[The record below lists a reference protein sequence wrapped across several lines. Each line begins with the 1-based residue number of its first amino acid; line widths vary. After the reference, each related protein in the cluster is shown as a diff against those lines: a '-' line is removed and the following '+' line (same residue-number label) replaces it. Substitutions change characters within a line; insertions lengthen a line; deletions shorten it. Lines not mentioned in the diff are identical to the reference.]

1 MKRIISLLLFAV
13 LIFTFCACE
22 NSNFS
27 VDETFNSSVIEGLSY
42 PGDLSIILNG
52 KKLDVYTMHYYYDDE
67 YAAVPLHAFLFSI
80 GAEYADS
87 PLNTYESS
95 CYSFAGKRFVFVPNV
110 HLFMLEDDYKA
121 FLKQLE
127 EDGKS
132 LTRAT
137 ARDSG
142 LLPISKSE
150 IYPNGDDSIERA
162 EILVHYETL
171 MNALIE
177 SGIDITIEYDFEALA
192 INVTLNE

>member
-13 LIFTFCACE
+13 LIVAFCACE
-22 NSNFS
+22 
-27 VDETFNSSVIEGLSY
+27 TLNSSGDEILNYS
-42 PGDLSIILNG
+42 GDLRIVLNG
-52 KKLDVYTMHYYYDDE
+52 KELDVYTMHYYYDEE
-67 YAAVPLHAFLFSI
+67 YAAVPLSAFLKSI

-87 PLNTYESS
+87 PLNTYESR
-95 CYSFAGKRFVFVPNV
+95 CYSFIGKRFVFVPNV
-110 HLFMLEDDYKA
+110 HLFMLEDDYNV
-121 FLKQLE
+121 FLEQLE

>member
-13 LIFTFCACE
+13 LIVAFCACE
-22 NSNFS
+22 TLTSPGDEILNFS
-27 VDETFNSSVIEGLSY
+27 
-42 PGDLSIILNG
+42 GDLRIILNG
-52 KKLDVYTMHYYYDDE
+52 KVLDAYTMHYYYDDE
-67 YAAVPLHAFLFSI
+67 YAAVPLKAFLFSI

-110 HLFMLEDDYKA
+110 HLFMLEDDYKM
-121 FLKQLE
+121 FLEQLE
-127 EDGKS
+127 DEGKS
-132 LTRAT
+132 LSRETTRNC
-137 ARDSG
+137 G